1 MLQLHS
7 FIALSGGLFLK
18 TLMLSEGGRE
28 VREKEEAEE
37 EEEEVEEE
45 KKEEEVEKEEEE
57 VVIKKKEEEETRRL
71 SRSCHYVDLEA
82 RRGLA

>member
-28 VREKEEAEE
+28 VREKEE
-37 EEEEVEEE
+37 EEEVEEE
-45 KKEEEVEKEEEE
+45 LEWVEEEE
-57 VVIKKKEEEETRRL
+57 EVIKKKEEEETRRL

>member
-1 MLQLHS
+1 MFQLHS
-7 FIALSGGLFLK
+7 FIALSGDLFLK

-28 VREKEEAEE
+28 VREKEE
-37 EEEEVEEE
+37 EE
-45 KKEEEVEKEEEE
+45 KEEEEEE

>member
-7 FIALSGGLFLK
+7 FIALSGDLFLK

-28 VREKEEAEE
+28 VREKEEQEE
-37 EEEEVEEE
+37 VEEEVEEE
-45 KKEEEVEKEEEE
+45 EEEKEVEEE

>member
-28 VREKEEAEE
+28 VREKE
-37 EEEEVEEE
+37 
-45 KKEEEVEKEEEE
+45 KEEEVEKEEEEVEKEVEWVEEEE

>member
-1 MLQLHS
+1 M
-7 FIALSGGLFLK
+7 AGWGWRV
-18 TLMLSEGGRE
+18 G
-28 VREKEEAEE
+28 
-37 EEEEVEEE
+37 
-45 KKEEEVEKEEEE
+45 EVEKVEEEEEE

>member
-7 FIALSGGLFLK
+7 GIALSGGLFLK

-28 VREKEEAEE
+28 VREKEEEV
-37 EEEEVEEE
+37 EVEEE
-45 KKEEEVEKEEEE
+45 LEWVEEEEE

>member
-28 VREKEEAEE
+28 VREKEEEV
-37 EEEEVEEE
+37 EVEEE
-45 KKEEEVEKEEEE
+45 LEWVEEEEE

>member
-28 VREKEEAEE
+28 VREKEEE
-37 EEEEVEEE
+37 
-45 KKEEEVEKEEEE
+45 EEEVEKEAEE
-57 VVIKKKEEEETRRL
+57 
-71 SRSCHYVDLEA
+71 
-82 RRGLA
+82 

>member
-7 FIALSGGLFLK
+7 FIALSGDLFLK

-28 VREKEEAEE
+28 VREKEE
-37 EEEEVEEE
+37 
-45 KKEEEVEKEEEE
+45 EEEE

>member
-28 VREKEEAEE
+28 VREKEE
-37 EEEEVEEE
+37 EEEEVE
-45 KKEEEVEKEEEE
+45 KEVEWVEEEEEE

>member
-37 EEEEVEEE
+37 EEEEV
-45 KKEEEVEKEEEE
+45 
-57 VVIKKKEEEETRRL
+57 VIKKKEEEETRRL

>member
-7 FIALSGGLFLK
+7 FIALSGDLFLK

-28 VREKEEAEE
+28 VREMEE
-37 EEEEVEEE
+37 EEEEME
-45 KKEEEVEKEEEE
+45 KEVEWVEEEEE

>member
-7 FIALSGGLFLK
+7 FIALSGGLFLT

-28 VREKEEAEE
+28 VREKEEEV
-37 EEEEVEEE
+37 EVEEE
-45 KKEEEVEKEEEE
+45 LEWVEEEEE

>member
-28 VREKEEAEE
+28 VREKEE
-37 EEEEVEEE
+37 EEEVEEE
-45 KKEEEVEKEEEE
+45 LEWVEEEEE